1 MLSFSIILPYLIAD
15 LKLCNR
21 TFSPSV
27 DVRLNVRYNILKRF
41 IKKGG
46 ELMEVITPTNAR
58 KNLYGIIK
66 HVVSDSQPVEIAST
80 KEEESVIMIS
90 KSDWNSLQET
100 IYLQNAG
107 VLDRIKHFDNE
118 ESEDLGE
125 IDWDTM

>member
-1 MLSFSIILPYLIAD
+1 MLKIF
-15 LKLCNR
+15 
-21 TFSPSV
+21 
-27 DVRLNVRYNILKRF
+27 
-41 IKKGG
+41 KKGG

-80 KEEESVIMIS
+80 KEGENVVMIS

-100 IYLQNAG
+100 IYLQNTG
-107 VLDRIKHFDNE
+107 VLGRIKHFENE

-125 IDWDTM
+125 IYWDTI